1 MDVFVHPLFV
11 GDFQG
16 RARVVRGRGVA
27 AGLRFGRSC
36 VAPVWYGGGGALSRL
51 AVVLDA
57 SRPCGTGAW
66 GIHLRLAFRSVG
78 RASVVRGRGATSD
91 FRAVLAKVASVWGRG
106 V

>member
-1 MDVFVHPLFV
+1 M
-11 GDFQG
+11 
-16 RARVVRGRGVA
+16 
-27 AGLRFGRSC
+27 AGQWTFLSTPFLLGIFR
-36 VAPVWYGGGGALSRL
+36 VAPVWYGGVGSLSRL
-51 AVVLDA
+51 AGVLDA